1 VRTTFKRAA
10 LAAGITK
17 RVTPHLLRHTY
28 ATLLLDAGTDLRVIQ
43 TVLGHRTLTST
54 LRYTQVSTRL
64 LTQVPDVLALLPGD
78 PDPGRVS
85 EKFV

>member
-1 VRTTFKRAA
+1 V
-10 LAAGITK
+10 AAGISK

-43 TVLGHRTLTST
+43 TVLGHRSLSST

-64 LTQVPDVLALLPGD
+64 LAQAPDVLGLLPQA
-78 PDPGRVS
+78 
-85 EKFV
+85 

>member
-1 VRTTFKRAA
+1 M
-10 LAAGITK
+10 AAGISK

-43 TVLGHRTLTST
+43 TVLGHRSLSST

-64 LTQVPDVLALLPGD
+64 LAQAPDVLGLLPQA
-78 PDPGRVS
+78 
-85 EKFV
+85 